1 MTLPELKV
9 ALDQTGVIPS
19 RKLGQ
24 NFLHDA
30 NVARWIALQL
40 DPQPDDCVVEVG
52 PGTGALSEHL
62 VGKVRKLILIEF
74 DQRLA
79 EFLTE
84 KFANEPSVEV
94 VAEDAVR
101 YDTRPLWSEGKVKL
115 LGNLPYSA
123 GGAILRNFLKGPTP
137 VERAVIML
145 QKEVIDRILA
155 KPRSKAYGV
164 LTLRM
169 QCEWDSAPI
178 KTVGPECFHPRPLID
193 STVMMCRRRAT
204 PLAAFDKR
212 LFDELIRR
220 GFAQRRKM
228 LRKAMPLEPVWS
240 EVASSIACSET
251 ARPEELS
258 LEQWVGLTRCY
269 DEASSESAQDDSEV
283 FDVVDESN
291 QVIAQASRGEVHG
304 NNLVHRAVHVLI
316 TDGKGQYL
324 LQQRSPLKDRE
335 PDKWG
340 SSAAGHLDAGESY
353 SSAARRELGEEL
365 GIEAATLELILLGE
379 QRPSADNGWEFLEIY
394 RTTYS
399 GALRLRTSE
408 VSAILWME
416 PEMISHWVSL
426 RPEDFSGSF
435 RGLWAIVAKD
445 AETAIQGS

>member
-9 ALDQTGVIPS
+9 ALTQTGVIPS

-40 DPQPDDCVVEVG
+40 DPQPTDCVVEVG

-79 EFLTE
+79 EFLQQ
-84 KFANEPSVEV
+84 KFAHEPSVEV
-94 VAEDAVR
+94 VSEDAVR
-101 YDTRPLWSEGKVKL
+101 YDTRPLWAEGEVKL

-155 KPRSKAYGV
+155 KPRTKAYGV

-169 QCEWDSAPI
+169 QSEWDSSPI

-193 STVMMCRRRAT
+193 STVMMCRRRTT
-204 PLAAFDKR
+204 PLPAYDGR

-228 LRKAMPLEPVWS
+228 LRKAMPAEIAW
-240 EVASSIACSET
+240 ETVAEAVGCSET

-269 DEASSESAQDDSEV
+269 DDYSNEPAQDGEEL
-283 FDVVDESN
+283 FDVVDDHNEVVS
-291 QVIAQASRGEVHG
+291 QASRSEVHAQ
-304 NNLVHRAVHVLI
+304 NLKHRAVHVLI
-316 TDGKGQYL
+316 TDGKGQVL
-324 LQQRSPLKDRE
+324 LQRRSAQKDRE
-335 PDKWG
+335 PNKWG
-340 SSAAGHLDAGESY
+340 GSAAGHLDAGESY
-353 SSAARRELGEEL
+353 ESAARRELGEEL
-365 GIEAATLELILLGE
+365 GIESCELELTPLGE
-379 QRPSADNGWEFLEIY
+379 QKPSLSNGWEFIKIY
-394 RTTYS
+394 RATYG
-399 GALRLRTSE
+399 GALRLRTNE
-408 VSAILWME
+408 VSAVLWME
-416 PEMISHWVSL
+416 PQGISEWIAR
-426 RPEDFSGSF
+426 RPQDFAGSF
-435 RGLWAIVAKD
+435 CGLW
-445 AETAIQGS
+445 ETVLQTGPLED

>member
-40 DPQPDDCVVEVG
+40 DPQPDDCIVEVG

-62 VGKVRKLILIEF
+62 VGRVRKLILIEF

-79 EFLTE
+79 EFLTK
-84 KFANEPSVEV
+84 KFAHEPSVQV
-94 VAEDAVR
+94 VSEDAVR
-101 YDTRPLWSEGKVKL
+101 YDIRPLWAEGDVKL

-155 KPRSKAYGV
+155 TPRTKAFGV

-169 QCEWDSAPI
+169 QSEWDSAPI

-193 STVMMCRRRAT
+193 STVMMCRRRAV
-204 PLAAFDKR
+204 PLASFDRR

-228 LRKAMPLEPVWS
+228 LRKAMPEEPGWVS
-240 EVASSIACSET
+240 VAQSVGCSET

-258 LEQWVGLTRCY
+258 VEQWVTLTRSY
-269 DEASSESAQDDSEV
+269 DAFSSEPAQNGDEV
-283 FDVVDESN
+283 FDVVNEEN
-291 QVIAQASRGEVHG
+291 EVIAQATRSEVHAKD
-304 NNLVHRAVHVLI
+304 LVHRAVHVLI
-316 TDGKGQYL
+316 TDEKGQYL
-324 LQQRSPLKDRE
+324 LQQRSAQKDKE
-335 PDKWG
+335 PGKWG
-340 SSAAGHLDAGESY
+340 SSAAGHLDAGEDY
-353 SSAARRELGEEL
+353 EGAARRELEEEL
-365 GIEAATLELILLGE
+365 GIDPAGLTLTRLGG
-379 QRPSADNGWEFLEIY
+379 QSPSQANGWEFIEIFQV
-394 RTTYS
+394 TYK
-399 GALRLRTSE
+399 GALRLRTNE
-408 VSAILWME
+408 VEAVLWMP
-416 PEMISHWVSL
+416 PEWISQWVER
-426 RPEDFSGSF
+426 RPGDFSESF
-435 RGLWAIVAKD
+435 CDLWRTVSNGLLR
-445 AETAIQGS
+445 EG